1 MTREFENICKI
12 LYSERCPGD
21 LSEETMKLFY
31 DHTFEIGKGAQKSAK
46 KMVDFTNN
54 CPILNP
60 FKIREKVEI
69 GEEKMT
75 CSPNVSAGCHAKFFG
90 IISEIE
96 NKFCQ
101 VIAETDSHRIKR
113 KQLKTLPKNYATH
126 KFNCTKTV
134 IWYNLYFLFFYSL
147 AVSSHWMAGNLYL
160 TILTFTNYFYIGA
173 PVMPLAVNIHER
185 KFKSSHSMFWARIL
199 CDIPALAKYRYI

>member
-1 MTREFENICKI
+1 MELWSYNNLVHHETFFSSSKNHSTLLQVTLVHPDMTREFENICKI

-134 IWYNLYFLFFYSL
+134 I
-147 AVSSHWMAGNLYL
+147 
-160 TILTFTNYFYIGA
+160 
-173 PVMPLAVNIHER
+173 
-185 KFKSSHSMFWARIL
+185 
-199 CDIPALAKYRYI
+199 